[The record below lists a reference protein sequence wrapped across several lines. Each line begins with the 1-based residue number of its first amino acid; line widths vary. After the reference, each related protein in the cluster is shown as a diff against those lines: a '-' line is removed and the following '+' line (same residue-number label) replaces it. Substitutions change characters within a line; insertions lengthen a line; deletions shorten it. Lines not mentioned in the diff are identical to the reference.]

1 MIELSH
7 SLCTHVCSTQCSQT
21 ANYAGPL
28 YVYRE
33 AMDMSTS
40 RNTMNMG
47 RFITYLT
54 ILTKAMGRSITHNR
68 KTMGKSITQLW
79 TNPLH
84 ILENLL
90 EGQMLITITMGRSSS
105 HSRNHWQVHYPKKMQ
120 GQAHYTTQE
129 KLWACHHRKN
139 SYEQTRCTSWRNY
152 EQVHYTSWRNYEQ
165 SHMNMD
171 FKHGSQGLEIDLLHH
186 FTTNFIL
193 RFIKCMGS

>member
-1 MIELSH
+1 MIELCRHGPMKLIMGMMIELSH

-105 HSRNHWQVHYPKKMQ
+105 HSRNHWQVHYPKKCR
-120 GQAHYTTQE
+120 GRPITP
-129 KLWACHHRKN
+129 HRKN
-139 SYEQTRCTSWRNY
+139 MGMS
-152 EQVHYTSWRNYEQ
+152 
-165 SHMNMD
+165 
-171 FKHGSQGLEIDLLHH
+171 SQKKQL
-186 FTTNFIL
+186 
-193 RFIKCMGS
+193 

>member
-1 MIELSH
+1 MYAQH
-7 SLCTHVCSTQCSQT
+7 SAPKQLTMQVHCTCT
-21 ANYAGPL
+21 
-28 YVYRE
+28 E

-105 HSRNHWQVHYPKKMQ
+105 HNRNHWQVHYPKKCR
-120 GQAHYTTQE
+120 GRPITP
-129 KLWACHHRKN
+129 HRKN
-139 SYEQTRCTSWRNY
+139 MGMS
-152 EQVHYTSWRNYEQ
+152 
-165 SHMNMD
+165 
-171 FKHGSQGLEIDLLHH
+171 SQ
-186 FTTNFIL
+186 
-193 RFIKCMGS
+193 KK

>member
-1 MIELSH
+1 
-7 SLCTHVCSTQCSQT
+7 
-21 ANYAGPL
+21 
-28 YVYRE
+28 
-33 AMDMSTS
+33 MSTS

-105 HSRNHWQVHYPKKMQ
+105 HSRNHWQVHYPKKCRGRPITPHRKNYGHVITEKKLWADTLHIM
-120 GQAHYTTQE
+120 E
-129 KLWACHHRKN
+129 KLWAGPLHIMEKLWAKP
-139 SYEQTRCTSWRNY
+139 YEY
-152 EQVHYTSWRNYEQ
+152 G
-165 SHMNMD
+165 
-171 FKHGSQGLEIDLLHH
+171 F
-186 FTTNFIL
+186 
-193 RFIKCMGS
+193 

>member
-1 MIELSH
+1 
-7 SLCTHVCSTQCSQT
+7 
-21 ANYAGPL
+21 
-28 YVYRE
+28 
-33 AMDMSTS
+33 MDMSTS

-105 HSRNHWQVHYPKKMQ
+105 HSRNHWQVHYPKKCR
-120 GQAHYTTQE
+120 GRPITP
-129 KLWACHHRKN
+129 HRKN
-139 SYEQTRCTSWRNY
+139 YGHVITEKKTMSRHTAHHGETMSRSITHHGETMSKAIWI
-152 EQVHYTSWRNYEQ
+152 WIL
-165 SHMNMD
+165 NMAHSD
-171 FKHGSQGLEIDLLHH
+171 
-186 FTTNFIL
+186 
-193 RFIKCMGS
+193 

>member
-1 MIELSH
+1 MGMMIELSH

-84 ILENLL
+84 ILENPDANYHNY
-90 EGQMLITITMGRSSS
+90 GQVLFTQQKPLAGPL
-105 HSRNHWQVHYPKKMQ
+105 PKKMQ

-139 SYEQTRCTSWRNY
+139 SYEQTHCTSWRNY

-171 FKHGSQGLEIDLLHH
+171 FKHGSQ
-186 FTTNFIL
+186 
-193 RFIKCMGS
+193 

>member
-1 MIELSH
+1 
-7 SLCTHVCSTQCSQT
+7 
-21 ANYAGPL
+21 
-28 YVYRE
+28 
-33 AMDMSTS
+33 
-40 RNTMNMG
+40 MNMG

-105 HSRNHWQVHYPKKMQ
+105 HSRNHWQVHYPNKCR
-120 GQAHYTTQE
+120 GRPITP
-129 KLWACHHRKN
+129 HRKN
-139 SYEQTRCTSWRNY
+139 YGHVITEKNYEQTHCTSWRNY

-171 FKHGSQGLEIDLLHH
+171 FKHGSQWLEIDLLHH